1 MFFFQKGAS
10 MFGGCREQPTDAI
23 YVLLERE
30 GNFQLLK
37 FLEVLTKSSFSE
49 AVVTTLTPGYKFI
62 YHF

>member
-23 YVLLERE
+23 YVWLERE

-37 FLEVLTKSSFSE
+37 YLEVLTKSIFFWSSGHHPDSW
-49 AVVTTLTPGYKFI
+49 V
-62 YHF
+62 